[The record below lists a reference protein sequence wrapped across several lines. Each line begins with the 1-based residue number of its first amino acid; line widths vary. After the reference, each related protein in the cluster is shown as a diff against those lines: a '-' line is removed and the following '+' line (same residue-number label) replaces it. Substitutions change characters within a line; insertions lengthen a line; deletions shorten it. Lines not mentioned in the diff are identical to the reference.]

1 MTNFISLHN
10 QTQYSI
16 LDSLVDV
23 KALFLRAKELS
34 MSAIG
39 ITEHGSLGSV
49 WEAWKA
55 SQATGVKLI
64 IGCECYFQNDISNVE
79 DKFRHIIL
87 LAKNAAGYRN
97 LLTINKKGF
106 DQTSFIGKR
115 VYSVIDWKLLEQY
128 SEGLVCL
135 TACGNG
141 IISQLL
147 MQHKTNEAE
156 DTLIRLKKIFGDN
169 LGIEVQ
175 PNNMKRGSNIFND
188 EIDQFF
194 LNRQLINLGKKHNI
208 RVVAACN
215 THYLTKEESE
225 THDVFL
231 AIGSHQPIYSNF
243 RLRYTVPDFYLKT
256 GDEVKAFFS
265 RNYGDEIAQQLCD
278 NSIYFADLC
287 EKPEWIDPKFSNPS
301 GKELPIF
308 PVKDEPDYIEFCEWK
323 EGQSEDIKK
332 LAEDSAYLRFKS
344 FQEFNKRLIHQIKPE
359 QHDEYIKR
367 IETELSVLDYQGFSS
382 YMLIVGD
389 YVNWAKNNEVPVGPG
404 RGCVSG
410 DTLVFTSNGLKPI
423 KEIKIGEKVFTH
435 TGLLKEVKNI
445 FEYDVNET
453 LLNIKTDL
461 SYETTILTKDHKL
474 LASKYIGYNSVRKVT
489 RRDWKKLP
497 PPTWIQVKDLDIKD
511 LLWMTYPIINNNEKN
526 EIIDLLQFVKTGKII
541 DNKIIYIRHL
551 PHACSVPSVAKNSGV
566 SVDTVRN
573 IKTGKTKKI
582 SNDKMEKIVNYL
594 NDNELSFDSWKK
606 AVFADTFT
614 IDKYLELDAA
624 FYYVF
629 GLWVGDG
636 WIINGSHKK
645 GIGFSF
651 HKDEMDLV
659 NSVID
664 YFHSKGFGGYY
675 YEKIEKANQVE
686 IINEVIQKLFKH
698 YCNEYIGSS
707 DTKHLPY
714 NFRSLSKGNLR
725 ALLNGVL
732 DSDGHY
738 DKNTNSA
745 CHLITTSKRLAF
757 EIKELLLML
766 KQSSSILIHYKGGF
780 GKDGSMRKISYEV
793 FIPNNEKRSIH
804 RYKENGYYC
813 HIKNITEVKEDK
825 VYDIEVE
832 DDHSY
837 LTSNFASHNSGS
849 GSMIGYLLGIHE
861 ADPIKYN
868 LIFERFQ
875 NKNKLSPPDLDLD
888 FGAKNRYKVI
898 DYIIKK
904 YGKDNVAYVSNFNTI
919 TPKVYVRDIARS
931 CEFGGSKEEAVKIG
945 TLIADIIPSEI
956 RNKAGLEAIPLYY
969 EHAKRYPEL
978 TKHSNILGKIRN
990 LSTHAAAIVI
1000 GGRPL
1005 VGLFPLRRD
1014 KDGSL
1019 SLECEKNTTEEV
1031 GFVKMDI
1038 LGVSTLD
1045 IIEQCKIL
1053 IKEAGKELP
1062 IINYDDNDE
1071 KTYELITKG
1080 DTYGVF
1086 QFGTSGGTIDLCK
1099 KIKPKNINDLSII
1112 TTLARPAASDIRK
1125 DFISAREGKTT
1136 NTLLH
1141 PSLAGAFEKTYG
1153 FGLFDES
1160 ILRLGADVAGWDL
1173 NEADRLRKMIKDK
1186 GKYPDKDKKL
1196 REEFIEGAIKN
1207 KGIRREIAVLI
1218 WDNEIKKFGSYT
1230 FNSGHA
1236 TTYSMISYHTAF
1248 LKAHYPIEFLMAN
1261 LMAEVKSASDDARGN
1276 IDKIKGELKKHH
1288 VKVISPDINKSQLAY
1303 TIEEGNKLIT
1313 GLDAIKFVGDDAI
1326 IDIIKKRPFSNFF
1339 DFMSRVTSKAVRA
1352 NSIQALAACGALDSF
1367 KLPRRYMFLYCSD
1380 YRKKLQI
1387 WLKKHDPIKDQF
1399 VYPWPVEPDWSV
1411 QELYALEQ
1419 YYLGES
1425 FICKPAAAYGN
1436 FFKSDHATVYDIKKS
1451 KNKSNINSVKGI
1463 VTNFFEFRVKKE
1475 TSKFYGKPM
1484 VKAVIEDKNG
1494 ATITLTIFSD
1504 KWDIVKERVK
1514 EINKK
1519 AVFSVGMAL
1528 HFSGNT
1534 NVYED
1539 DIGIILNDLFDIA
1552 LPPALPDDLKAKKI
1566 NLKEAKAKIFN
1577 KEELKKPSSVQEIE
1591 DQMEDSLYDEG
1602 LIDLDEELDIDYEA
1616 EFTQNREY

>member
-23 KALFLRAKELS
+23 KALFKRAKELGQT
-34 MSAIG
+34 AIA

-49 WEAWKA
+49 WESWKA

-64 IGCECYFQNDISNVE
+64 IGCECYFQNDASHVE

-87 LAKNAAGYRN
+87 LAKNAVGYRN

-106 DQTSFIGKR
+106 DQTSFVGKR

-128 SEGLVCL
+128 SEGLICL

-147 MQHKTNEAE
+147 MQHKTNETE
-156 DTLIRLKKIFGDN
+156 DTLLRLKKIFGDN

-194 LNRQLINLGKKHNI
+194 LNRQLINLGKKHDI

-215 THYLTKEESE
+215 THYLTKEEAE

-389 YVNWAKNNEVPVGPG
+389 YVNWAKNNGVPTGPG
-404 RGCVSG
+404 RG
-410 DTLVFTSNGLKPI
+410 
-423 KEIKIGEKVFTH
+423 
-435 TGLLKEVKNI
+435 
-445 FEYDVNET
+445 
-453 LLNIKTDL
+453 
-461 SYETTILTKDHKL
+461 
-474 LASKYIGYNSVRKVT
+474 
-489 RRDWKKLP
+489 
-497 PPTWIQVKDLDIKD
+497 
-511 LLWMTYPIINNNEKN
+511 
-526 EIIDLLQFVKTGKII
+526 
-541 DNKIIYIRHL
+541 
-551 PHACSVPSVAKNSGV
+551 
-566 SVDTVRN
+566 
-573 IKTGKTKKI
+573 
-582 SNDKMEKIVNYL
+582 
-594 NDNELSFDSWKK
+594 
-606 AVFADTFT
+606 
-614 IDKYLELDAA
+614 
-624 FYYVF
+624 
-629 GLWVGDG
+629 
-636 WIINGSHKK
+636 
-645 GIGFSF
+645 
-651 HKDEMDLV
+651 
-659 NSVID
+659 
-664 YFHSKGFGGYY
+664 
-675 YEKIEKANQVE
+675 
-686 IINEVIQKLFKH
+686 
-698 YCNEYIGSS
+698 
-707 DTKHLPY
+707 
-714 NFRSLSKGNLR
+714 
-725 ALLNGVL
+725 
-732 DSDGHY
+732 
-738 DKNTNSA
+738 
-745 CHLITTSKRLAF
+745 
-757 EIKELLLML
+757 
-766 KQSSSILIHYKGGF
+766 
-780 GKDGSMRKISYEV
+780 
-793 FIPNNEKRSIH
+793 
-804 RYKENGYYC
+804 
-813 HIKNITEVKEDK
+813 
-825 VYDIEVE
+825 
-832 DDHSY
+832 
-837 LTSNFASHNSGS
+837 SGS
-849 GSMIGYLLGIHE
+849 GSMVGYLLNIHE
-861 ADPIKYN
+861 ADPIKYG

-875 NKNKLSPPDLDLD
+875 TKTKISSPDYDLD
-888 FGAKNRYKVI
+888 FGAKDRYKVVNYVI
-898 DYIIKK
+898 NK
-904 YGKDNVAYVSNFNTI
+904 YGKDNVANISNYNTI
-919 TPKVYVRDIARS
+919 TPKVYARDMART

-945 TLIADIIPSEI
+945 TLIADIIPGEI
-956 RNKAGLEAIPLYY
+956 RNKAGLEAIPLYF

-978 TKHSNILGKIRN
+978 IKHSDILGKIRN

-1000 GGRPL
+1000 SGRPL
-1005 VGLFPLRRD
+1005 VGLYPLRRD
-1014 KDGSL
+1014 KDGAL
-1019 SLECEKNTTEEV
+1019 SLECEKNTAEEV
-1031 GFVKMDI
+1031 GFVKMDF
-1038 LGVSTLD
+1038 LGLSTLD

-1218 WDNEIKKFGSYT
+1218 WDNEIKKFGGYT
-1230 FNSGHA
+1230 FNMGHA

-1339 DFMSRVTSKAVRA
+1339 DFMARVTSKAVRA

-1367 KLPRRYMFLYCSD
+1367 KLPRRSMFLYCSD

-1419 YYLGES
+1419 FYLGES

-1602 LIDLDEELDIDYEA
+1602 LIDLDEDNENENLNFD
-1616 EFTQNREY
+1616 